1 MSKTELNA
9 ADLKPAARLVPV
21 IDPARVTLHANG
33 HVWREYMVRCPADMV
48 SDDLKEP
55 SIWRKLQGSGS
66 RNALKKYDKLLIVAF
81 DESWAAEAL
90 VATADSKGAV
100 LAKPKIISMPERY
113 DKLLNDGTYRIEWNG
128 YGYVSVRISDG
139 HVMTQPVPNVAL
151 AERLLAQL
159 YPARV
164 A

>member
-1 MSKTELNA
+1 MAKTELNA
-9 ADLKPAARLVPV
+9 ADLKPASRLAPV

-33 HVWREYMVRCPADMV
+33 QVWREYMIRCPADMV

-55 SIWRKLQGSGS
+55 GIWRKLQASGS
-66 RNALKKYDKLLIVAF
+66 RNSLKKFDRLFIVAF
-81 DESWAAEAL
+81 DESWVAEAI
-90 VATADSKGAV
+90 VASADNRAAV
-100 LAKPKIISMPERY
+100 LAKPRLTTFPERY
-113 DKLLNDGTYRIEWNG
+113 DKLFNDGTYRIEWNG
-128 YGYVSVRISDG
+128 FGFVSVRIADG
-139 HVMTQPVPNVAL
+139 HVMTQAVPSAAL